1 MDSDEAP
8 TTPSGF
14 AYLVMPRFADARA
27 TRGRSEFERDQDRII
42 FSTAFRRL
50 NDKTQVFPVPES
62 YFVHNRMTHSLETSA
77 VGRSL
82 GSIVGERVLEPR
94 YGVAA
99 PGSGESGRPQ
109 WGSEESRLLGDL
121 VRAACLAHDIGN
133 PPFGHS
139 GEDAMSAFFRGR
151 ADLLSGLS
159 RSEAEEFRRFEGN
172 AQGLRVISRI
182 SPDLRLTANTIA
194 AFTKYPRQA
203 LVEGW
208 IEPEYEARRD
218 MKKYGAFASEAAT
231 LEGILTKFGSRR
243 LASPGFALSRF
254 PFAWLVE
261 AADDIC
267 YLIIDLEDAVRLRIV
282 RLSEVEPLLEAIV
295 RADPEGLPDL
305 KRASQGDESQRMA
318 FWRAKAINSLV
329 FQCAEAF
336 GKHVD
341 GIGEGSWG
349 GSLVQEIPGAAALEA
364 VRRLSEERIYRDRP
378 VLEIEAAG
386 FEVLGGLLDIFTSV
400 ALEPPASRG
409 VRASTI
415 LEILPA
421 IAPREGE
428 DRYQTLRRV
437 TDYAAGMTDSY
448 ALSLY
453 RKLKGVALPRMY

>member
-1 MDSDEAP
+1 MS
-8 TTPSGF
+8 F
-14 AYLVMPRFADARA
+14 ASLLVPRFADNRS

-82 GSIVGERVLEPR
+82 GSIVGERVLEAR
-94 YGVAA
+94 EGAA
-99 PGSGESGRPQ
+99 EG
-109 WGSEESRLLGDL
+109 WGGEESRLLGDL

-139 GEDAMSAFFRGR
+139 GEDAISAFFRARPG
-151 ADLLSGLS
+151 LLDGLDQTQ
-159 RSEAEEFRRFEGN
+159 AEEFRRFEGN

-194 AFTKYPRQA
+194 AFTKYPRSA
-203 LVEGW
+203 LVGDW
-208 IEPEYEARRD
+208 LDPSFASRRD
-218 MKKYGAFASEAAT
+218 MKKYGAFASETPT
-231 LEGILTKFGSRR
+231 LGGILSKFGSKR
-243 LASPGFALSRF
+243 LAAGDFAMSRY

-282 RLSEVEPLLEAIV
+282 RLAEIIDLLESVVAADPNGRPDMV
-295 RADPEGLPDL
+295 RATL
-305 KRASQGDESQRMA
+305 GDESQRMA

-336 GKHVD
+336 GAHLD
-341 GIGEGSWG
+341 GIEEGSWG
-349 GSLVQEIPGAAALEA
+349 GSLVGEIASAPAMDAIRE
-364 VRRLSEERIYRDRP
+364 LSAERIYLDRP

-386 FEVLGGLLDIFTSV
+386 FEVLGGLLEIFTEV
-400 ALEPPASRG
+400 ALEPAAARG
-409 VRASTI
+409 VRAKTI

-428 DRYQTLRRV
+428 DRYTVLRRV

-448 ALSLY
+448 ALSLF

>member
-1 MDSDEAP
+1 VD
-8 TTPSGF
+8 F
-14 AYLVMPRFADARA
+14 ASLLVPRFADNRI
-27 TRGRSEFERDQDRII
+27 TKGRSEFERDQDRII

-82 GSIVGERVLEPR
+82 GSIVGERVLESREEPGGR
-94 YGVAA
+94 EGAEGRWGV
-99 PGSGESGRPQ
+99 
-109 WGSEESRLLGDL
+109 EESRLLGDL

-139 GEDAMSAFFRGR
+139 GEDAISAFFRER
-151 ADLLSGLS
+151 ADILAGLS
-159 RSEAEEFRRFEGN
+159 PLRAEEFRRFEGN

-182 SPDLRLTANTIA
+182 SPDLHLTANTIA
-194 AFTKYPRQA
+194 AFSKYPRSV
-203 LVEGW
+203 LVEDW
-208 IEPEYEARRD
+208 LDPAFAARRD
-218 MKKYGAFASEAAT
+218 MKKYGTFASEAVA
-231 LEGILTKFGSRR
+231 LEGILAKFGSRR
-243 LASPGFALSRF
+243 LARADFAVSRY

-267 YLIIDLEDAVRLRIV
+267 YLVIDLEDAVRLRIV
-282 RLSEVEPLLEAIV
+282 HLSEVEGFLEAIV
-295 RADPEGLPDL
+295 RNDPGGIPDL
-305 KRASQGDESQRMA
+305 SRATVGDESQRMA

-336 GKHVD
+336 SLHVEA
-341 GIGEGSWG
+341 IGDGSWG
-349 GSLVQEIPGAAALEA
+349 ESLVSEIPSSSVLEA
-364 VRRLSEERIYRDRP
+364 VRELSLRRIYRDRP

-386 FEVLGGLLDIFTSV
+386 FEVLGGLLDIFTDVASEPSV
-400 ALEPPASRG
+400 SRG
-409 VRASTI
+409 VRSATI

-421 IAPREGE
+421 IAPQDGE
-428 DRYQTLRRV
+428 SRYETLRRV
-437 TDYAAGMTDSY
+437 VDYAAGMTDSY

>member
-1 MDSDEAP
+1 MGPDAAP
-8 TTPSGF
+8 RAEGF
-14 AYLVMPRFADARA
+14 AGLLVPRFADNRK

-82 GSIVGERVLEPR
+82 GSIVGERILER
-94 YGVAA
+94 RAGDGVAG
-99 PGSGESGRPQ
+99 P

-139 GEDAMSAFFRGR
+139 GEDAISAFFRGR
-151 ADLLSGLS
+151 PELLAGLS
-159 RSEAEEFRRFEGN
+159 TVEAEEFRRFEGN

-194 AFTKYPRQA
+194 AFTKYPRSA

-208 IEPEYEARRD
+208 LEPGHEARRD
-218 MKKYGAFASEAAT
+218 MKKYGAFSSEAAT
-231 LEGILTKFGSRR
+231 LEGLLSRFGSRR
-243 LASPGFALSRF
+243 LADPGFAMSRF

-282 RLSEVEPLLEAIV
+282 RLGEVEELLETIV

-305 KRASQGDESQRMA
+305 ARAKMGDESQRMA

-329 FQCAEAF
+329 FQSAEAF
-336 GKHVD
+336 GSHVD
-341 GIGEGSWG
+341 ELGEGTWG
-349 GSLVQEIPGAAALEA
+349 GSLVSEIPGAAALDA
-364 VRRLSEERIYRDRP
+364 VRELSASRIYKDRP

-386 FEVLGGLLDIFTSV
+386 FEVLGGLLDIFTDV
-400 ALEPPASRG
+400 ALEPSTNRG
-409 VRASTI
+409 VRAATI

-428 DRYQTLRRV
+428 ARYDVLRRV

>member
-1 MDSDEAP
+1 VGPATPPVAAEAAG
-8 TTPSGF
+8 GF
-14 AYLVMPRFADARA
+14 AGLLVPRFADNRK

-82 GSIVGERVLEPR
+82 GSIVGERVLER
-94 YGVAA
+94 RSGDGVA
-99 PGSGESGRPQ
+99 GL

-151 ADLLSGLS
+151 PELLEGLS
-159 RSEAEEFRRFEGN
+159 PIQAEEFRRFEGN

-194 AFTKYPRQA
+194 AFTKYPRSA

-208 IEPEYEARRD
+208 LEAGNEARRD
-218 MKKYGAFASEAAT
+218 MKKYGAFSSEAAT
-231 LEGILTKFGSRR
+231 LEGLLSRFGSRR
-243 LASPGFALSRF
+243 LADPGFAMSRF

-282 RLSEVEPLLEAIV
+282 RLAEVEDLLETIV

-305 KRASQGDESQRMA
+305 GRARVGDESQRMA

-336 GKHVD
+336 GAHVD
-341 GIGEGSWG
+341 ELGRGSWG
-349 GSLVQEIPGAAALEA
+349 GSLVSEIPGAGALDA
-364 VRRLSEERIYRDRP
+364 VRELSASRIYKDRP

-386 FEVLGGLLDIFTSV
+386 FEVLGGLLDIFTAV
-400 ALEPPASRG
+400 ALEPSASRG
-409 VRASTI
+409 VRAATI

-421 IAPREGE
+421 IAPREG
-428 DRYQTLRRV
+428 DGRYDALRRV

>member
-1 MDSDEAP
+1 MNFS
-8 TTPSGF
+8 S
-14 AYLVMPRFADARA
+14 LLLPRYADDRA
-27 TRGRSEFERDQDRII
+27 TKGRSEFERDQDRII

-94 YGVAA
+94 YAKGGA
-99 PGSGESGRPQ
+99 PGAPGDRESGDPR
-109 WGSEESRLLGDL
+109 WGSVESRLLGDL

-139 GEDAMSAFFRGR
+139 GEDAISAFFRAR
-151 ADLLSGLS
+151 PDLLSGLS
-159 RSEAEEFRRFEGN
+159 KNEAEEFRRFEGN

-194 AFTKYPRQA
+194 AFSKYPRTA

-208 IEPEYEARRD
+208 NEAANEGRRD
-218 MKKYGAFASEAAT
+218 MKKYGAFESEAAT

-282 RLSEVEPLLEAIV
+282 RLAEVEPLLESIV

-305 KRASQGDESQRMA
+305 GRAGRGDESQRMA

-336 GKHVD
+336 GRHVD
-341 GIGEGSWG
+341 QFGEGTWG
-349 GSLVQEIPGAAALEA
+349 GSLAQEIPGAPALDA
-364 VRRLSEERIYRDRP
+364 VRKLSEERIYRDRP

-400 ALEPPASRG
+400 ALEEPASRG
-409 VRASTI
+409 VRAATI

-421 IAPREGE
+421 IAPKEGE
-428 DRYQTLRRV
+428 GRYDTLRRV
-437 TDYAAGMTDSY
+437 TDYAAGMTDGY
-448 ALSLY
+448 ALSLF